1 MSGERRRIFKAALWK
16 ATAKTT
22 PCVFFDDGKQVSLNL
37 SDKTINFLQKHF
49 INSNFIAL
57 KDGSTGLSGEA
68 AVFVEGWYKDI
79 VYNRGFAQSNIDK
92 NAVISHNEHLV
103 LKNSLTQD
111 SEGIRDNE
119 WLIFGAGENKA
130 YQNGSANNGKI
141 SLAELMDK
149 TLQSDKN
156 HNGEITFLEAY
167 AGEDKLAQGY
177 ENWLN
182 AHLREY
188 FGDENITINTHG
200 IIAKRMGDEDANA
213 VGFYDES
220 IFESSLYGGLS
231 GLTTNRFQSL
241 KKELNPEV
249 ESSGSDKKN
258 TKFSPQ
264 KEDEKEQK
272 ENSLA
277 IKYPEF
283 RALIERRGAENIS
296 EAELEQ
302 LRQKKQIAESYEAN
316 SISLEQE
323 FSQAV
328 FETNLSVWVFE
339 GKFSFVI
346 NFSFIFSFE
355 FVWSFGKFERKFTQ
369 IVRQDEVSRGDFK
382 GCASE
387 RAGIEHI
394 VHPREVCEASKVR

>member
-1 MSGERRRIFKAALWK
+1 MISTSSTMIRVRGDFFANKNQIAFKAQDSEYARRK
-16 ATAKTT
+16 AEDFQSSPVKSYGKNNTLR
-22 PCVFFDDGKQVSLNL
+22 FFDEGKQISLNL

-68 AVFVEGWYKDI
+68 AAFVEGWYKDI
-79 VYNRGFAQSNIDK
+79 VYNRGFTQSNIDK
-92 NAVISHNEHLV
+92 NSVISHNEHLV

-130 YQNGSANNGKI
+130 YQNGGANDGKI
-141 SLAELMDK
+141 TLGELMDR

-188 FGDENITINTHG
+188 FGDENIDINTHG

-213 VGFYDES
+213 VGLYDES
-220 IFESSLYGGLS
+220 IFESSLYGGLN

-249 ESSGSDKKN
+249 ESGGGGKKN

-264 KEDEKEQK
+264 KEDEKEQE

-277 IKYPEF
+277 LKYPEF

-302 LRQKKQIAESYEAN
+302 FRQKKQIAESYEAN
-316 SISLEQE
+316 STAISLEQE
-323 FSQAV
+323 FTQAV
-328 FETNLSVWVFE
+328 FETDFSV
-339 GKFSFVI
+339 
-346 NFSFIFSFE
+346 
-355 FVWSFGKFERKFTQ
+355 
-369 IVRQDEVSRGDFK
+369 
-382 GCASE
+382 
-387 RAGIEHI
+387 
-394 VHPREVCEASKVR
+394 